1 MSLMS
6 WFRRHQRHLL
16 AGAAVLLMIAWGIFP
31 ALRRMS
37 PEAGGAVGTIRG
49 EPVTQGEF
57 EDAQM
62 ALQMVAQFQM
72 TNPRMPAMLRA
83 MGAGLQTQGV
93 YTILADEFRR
103 FVFREEQ
110 QPSAEAVWRYLVL
123 LREAEANGIQ
133 VTIAEQQDILKGL
146 IPSGPDGEFNQDA
159 YRRFLA
165 MYPFT
170 DAQLTRWTKQ
180 LATVVKLISLKASA
194 VITTRPA
201 RWMAYAYSR
210 EQARIEYVEVNPEWF
225 EGLLEVSEEELRA
238 FYEEHKDALPDP
250 QNGVVGYMAPERVKL
265 EYAVAELDA
274 IALEIEVTDDE
285 IEQHY
290 EEHKDEKYVVE
301 PEEEPNEEGEEGAS
315 DEGEDSEKPET
326 EYQPL
331 DEVRD
336 AIREELIDQK
346 AREEAQRRV
355 DAVLEDLRETG
366 ERFGS
371 GPQPLAQMARRH
383 GLKYRMAETDDGGRL
398 LSREDVEE
406 LLPAGGE
413 MARFAFE
420 EERNLYFPTPI
431 QNPDGP
437 PLVSQVLEKQ
447 EPEEQSFEQVKEQ
460 VRADYVRRKTLDR
473 AEIFADKLREEAE
486 EIGLEDAVEALRKR
500 LNDLLGR
507 DEAATGEEQ
516 ELLTVEE
523 SRTFSRVSTRVPG
536 PDRNVPEV
544 VERAFE
550 LNDDKLA
557 VVREEA
563 PVSRVYV
570 IRTIEREPA
579 SADSFAQTDR
589 FLRFGDLY
597 RKRRFV
603 LDGWMEELLARAER
617 GEQITD

>member
-1 MSLMS
+1 
-6 WFRRHQRHLL
+6 
-16 AGAAVLLMIAWGIFP
+16 
-31 ALRRMS
+31 MS
-37 PEAGGAVGTIRG
+37 PEAGGAVGTIRE

-103 FVFREEQ
+103 FVFPEEA

-146 IPSGPDGEFNQDA
+146 IPSGPGGEFNQDA

-170 DAQLTRWTKQ
+170 DAQLTRWTRQ
-180 LATVVKLISLKASA
+180 LATVVKLIALKASA
-194 VITTRPA
+194 VVTTRPA

-210 EQARIEYVEVNPEWF
+210 EQARIEYIEVNPEWF
-225 EGLLEVSEEELRA
+225 EGLLEVSEEELRD
-238 FYEEHKDALPDP
+238 FYEDHKDALPDS

-265 EYAVAELDA
+265 EYAVAPMDA
-274 IALEIEVTDDE
+274 IALEVEVTDEE
-285 IEQHY
+285 IEQYY
-290 EEHKDEKYVVE
+290 EENKDEKYVVE
-301 PEEEPNEEGEEGAS
+301 PEEEPTEEAEEGAS
-315 DEGEDSEKPET
+315 DEGQDTGEPET

-331 DEVRD
+331 DELRD
-336 AIREELIDQK
+336 GIREELVNQK
-346 AREEAQRRV
+346 ATEEAQRRV

-383 GLKYRMAETDDGGRL
+383 GLNYNMAETEDGRRL

-406 LLPAGGE
+406 SLPAGGE
-413 MARFAFE
+413 IARFAFE

-431 QNPDGP
+431 QNPDGA
-437 PLVSQVLEKQ
+437 PLVCQLLEKR
-447 EPEEQSFEQVKEQ
+447 EPEQQSFEQVEGQ
-460 VRADYVRRKTLDR
+460 VRTDYLRRKALER
-473 AEIFADKLREEAE
+473 AEVFAEKLRQEAQQA
-486 EIGLEDAVEALRKR
+486 GLEQAAAAFRKR
-500 LNDLLGR
+500 LSDLLNG
-507 DEAATGEEQ
+507 DETDPGPDE
-516 ELLTVEE
+516 ELLTVQQ

-536 PDRNVPEV
+536 LDRNVPEV
-544 VERAFE
+544 VGRAFD
-550 LNDDKLA
+550 LKDDELA
-557 VVREEA
+557 VVREGA

-579 SADSFAQTDR
+579 SAASFAQTDR

-603 LDGWMEELLARAER
+603 LDGWMEALLARAER